1 MEVKEIK
8 SFFSKKLFF
17 LFFLLIILFY
27 IKYLFDED
35 YVIKKNFIE
44 LNNIDLYVLPAN
56 NINLDNTITQYN
68 FFDSQLISYSI
79 DNSKELLFRNSLKGC
94 DKSKLNIYSRL
105 FSELSFNGFLSQILA
120 LSHPDS
126 INNYSI
132 DLLSDVT
139 PVLTN
144 YLSDKKINKDIVT
157 NLFYLMLIDDPDYMK
172 YNRYKK
178 INLMFNSSLNGKSDF
193 ENRLL
198 KLFETLQS
206 MDKQGLKIKCIKFY
220 NSYSYN
226 LFEDF
231 KKNNSLNVNSILQ
244 DRIIYYDKKIKPD
257 KFPFNADDVVIS
269 SVNDYL
275 TNESLNGE
283 KYKTIKKINYNS
295 SNYNSFAETSDKS
308 IIETL
313 NQIEININN
322 FKMNA
327 SIKTDLKIDNILKD
341 LVQLRKYFSNYLND
355 YKVQYLISNYNAK
368 SREIINLVAN
378 TEPVNI
384 NFLDSYIY
392 NYYRNSVD
400 SKYVVFIDIL
410 KPSITDTVYNYIY
423 EKYGSDSSVYLER
436 KISYLN
442 LFLYIIIALF
452 IMLYLINRGKSN
464 EA

>member
-8 SFFSKKLFF
+8 SFFSKKIFP
-17 LFFLLIILFY
+17 LFFLLVIFIY
-27 IKYLFDED
+27 IKHLFDED
-35 YVIKKNFIE
+35 HTIKKNFIE
-44 LNNIDLYVLPAN
+44 LNNIDLYVLPSS
-56 NINLDNTITQYN
+56 NINLESIIAQYN
-68 FFDSQLISYSI
+68 FFDSPLISYSI
-79 DNSKELLFRNSLKGC
+79 DNSKELLFRNSLKTC
-94 DKSKLNIYSRL
+94 DKSKLKIYSCL
-105 FSELSFNGFLSQILA
+105 FSESSFNGFLNQISV

-126 INNYSI
+126 INNYTI

-139 PVLTN
+139 PILTN

-157 NLFYLMLIDDPDYMK
+157 NLFYSMLIDDADHMK

-198 KLFETLQS
+198 LLFETLQS
-206 MDKQGLKIKCIKFY
+206 MDKQGLKVQYIKFY

-244 DRIIYYDKKIKPD
+244 DRIIYYDDKIKPD
-257 KFPFNADDVVIS
+257 NFPFNTDDVKINS
-269 SVNDYL
+269 INNYL
-275 TNESLNGE
+275 TNESLNGK
-283 KYKTIKKINYNS
+283 KYKIIKKINYN
-295 SNYNSFAETSDKS
+295 YNSFVEVDDKS
-308 IIETL
+308 TMEILDE
-313 NQIEININN
+313 IEININN

-327 SIKTDLKIDNILKD
+327 NIKSDLEIDNILNS
-341 LVQLRKYFSNYLND
+341 LVQLKEYFSNYLND
-355 YKVQYLISNYNAK
+355 YKIQYLISDYNEK

-392 NYYRNSVD
+392 NYYRNSTD

-410 KPSITDTVYNYIY
+410 KSSTADIVYDYIY
-423 EKYGSDSSVYLER
+423 EKYGSDSSVYLDR

-442 LFLYIIIALF
+442 LSLYIITALF
-452 IMLYLINRGKSN
+452 LILYLINRGKSN